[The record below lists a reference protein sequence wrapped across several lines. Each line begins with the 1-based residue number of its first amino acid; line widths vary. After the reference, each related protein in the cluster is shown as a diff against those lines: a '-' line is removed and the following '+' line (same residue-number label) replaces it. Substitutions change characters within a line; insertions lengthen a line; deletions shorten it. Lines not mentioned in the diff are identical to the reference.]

1 MEIIKIYPRG
11 FGANS
16 YILTADGK
24 TAVVIDPAQNR
35 IESEL
40 IKRGLTAKFVLL
52 THCHFDHVAGVAV
65 LQKSGAKVLCS
76 EKEKP
81 LVGTGADLFEAF
93 GAPRE
98 AFTVDETLKDNETRT
113 LCGIEIQTLLTA
125 GHTRGS
131 VSYLVTDGEKK
142 HLFTGDTLFAG
153 SIGRTDFPTGDMGV
167 LRQSLRK
174 LSQMEDMPVYV
185 GHGEDTTIE
194 TERKTNPFLVDL

>member
-65 LQKSGAKVLCS
+65 
-76 EKEKP
+76 
-81 LVGTGADLFEAF
+81 
-93 GAPRE
+93 
-98 AFTVDETLKDNETRT
+98 FTK
-113 LCGIEIQTLLTA
+113 
-125 GHTRGS
+125 
-131 VSYLVTDGEKK
+131 
-142 HLFTGDTLFAG
+142 
-153 SIGRTDFPTGDMGV
+153 IGRESALFGK
-167 LRQSLRK
+167 RK
-174 LSQMEDMPVYV
+174 IARW
-185 GHGEDTTIE
+185 HGRGFI
-194 TERKTNPFLVDL
+194 